1 MIRYGI
7 GWVIGTVA
15 RYVMDWPY
23 LAFALVFVFSV
34 LDAPVW
40 FVIPALLAL
49 VVVGYLTWGRQVHW
63 AQLRRYRRIWEVHA
77 PLIGL
82 VNRAGVPPRLAEFSR
97 EDWGRLFVLELP
109 SGHSI
114 EQVEK
119 AVPQLLPLFDVDLI
133 RVERMSPSTVQLRCV
148 TSTQIESGSAAWEEN
163 ALSIPDPMDARSTR
177 TEAPE
182 ASSDWFTDESGELP
196 R

>member
-23 LAFALVFVFSV
+23 VAFALVFAFLAS
-34 LDAPVW
+34 DGPTW
-40 FVIPALLAL
+40 FVVAVLLSL

-63 AQLRRYRRIWEVHA
+63 AHLRRYRRIWEANA
-77 PLIGL
+77 PLVGV
-82 VNRAGVPPRLAEFSR
+82 VNRDGMAPRIADFSR
-97 EDWGRLFVLELP
+97 EDWGRLFVLELL
-109 SGHSI
+109 SGHSL
-114 EQVEK
+114 EQVQK

-133 RVERMSPSTVQLRCV
+133 RVERLSPSTVQLRCV
-148 TSTQIESGSAAWEEN
+148 TSTQLESGSAAWEGN
-163 ALSIPDPMDARSTR
+163 ALSIPDPMDARPTMSETS
-177 TEAPE
+177 EPVSE
-182 ASSDWFTDESGELP
+182 WFTDESGELP